1 MKAGEISAPELLK
14 KLDSGDVQI
23 VHISSKESFENKRIK
38 NSIWVPFNQLERLD
52 FRSLDRSKT
61 QIIYCKNRGC
71 LSARLIA
78 DLLTDNGFQSLV
90 YAGGIE
96 EWLDLGFPLD

>member
-23 VHISSKESFENKRIK
+23 IHISSKESFEKKRIK
-38 NSIWVPFNQLERLD
+38 NSIWVPFNQLEKLD
-52 FRSLDRSKT
+52 FRLLDKSKT
-61 QIIYCKNRGC
+61 QILYCKNRSC
-71 LSARLIA
+71 MSAKLIG
-78 DLLTDNGFQSLV
+78 DLLADNGYQCLV

-96 EWLDLGFPLD
+96 EWLDLDFPLG

>member
-1 MKAGEISAPELLK
+1 MKSGEISAPELLK

-23 VHISSKESFENKRIK
+23 IHISSKESFEKKRIK

-52 FRSLDRSKT
+52 FRLLDKSKV
-61 QIIYCKNRGC
+61 QVIYCKNRSC
-71 LSARLIA
+71 MSAKLIA
-78 DLLTDNGFQSLV
+78 DLLADNGYQSLV